1 MRQEQDSAKQ
11 KAQFYEGALR
21 ELLLF
26 RSKTSTAL
34 LQLQERFDKE
44 VAEANSL
51 EAQYEHDYSSVQSN
65 YTEGRNT
72 MLEFSRVSLPMH
84 VCPNISIVESCCCRV
99 PLTDARLTYA
109 VNLSANDFLY
119 HKKGKT
125 KKKCDNRIASCSLL
139 LALHC
144 AACMSQLRMHDE
156 HAQRLVQWPQ
166 TVSREVSC

>member
-65 YTEGRNT
+65 FTEGRNM
-72 MLEFSRVSLPMH
+72 MLEFSRV
-84 VCPNISIVESCCCRV
+84 
-99 PLTDARLTYA
+99 RL
-109 VNLSANDFLY
+109 LS
-119 HKKGKT
+119 H
-125 KKKCDNRIASCSLL
+125 S
-139 LALHC
+139 
-144 AACMSQLRMHDE
+144 
-156 HAQRLVQWPQ
+156 
-166 TVSREVSC
+166 